1 LSFDS
6 SDEKNNIERSIFNM
20 KQWFDMRDFVQSS
33 RKSNYLYSLLNM
45 FCFIAFVPW
54 KIDPGICCEI
64 DATINTLF
72 SPSDYRIIIDTKY
85 FFSSLLDDICIPI
98 LT

>member
-1 LSFDS
+1 
-6 SDEKNNIERSIFNM
+6 
-20 KQWFDMRDFVQSS
+20 
-33 RKSNYLYSLLNM
+33 M

-54 KIDPGICCEI
+54 KIDPEICCEI

-85 FFSSLLDDICIPI
+85 FFSSLLDDIYIPI